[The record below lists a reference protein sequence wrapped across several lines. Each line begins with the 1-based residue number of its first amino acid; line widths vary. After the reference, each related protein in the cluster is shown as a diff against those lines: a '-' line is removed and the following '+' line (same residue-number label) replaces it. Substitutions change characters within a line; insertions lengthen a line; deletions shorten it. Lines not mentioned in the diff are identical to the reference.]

1 MRIKGARV
9 LGLVIGATA
18 GGSAFAGAW
27 DWTMEFQS
35 RHWRSS
41 TLTWAQNVDPDHPS
55 ATWIQANFY
64 PPPHEMWC
72 HAGPSPRT
80 ADCTEYHELLNE
92 WLQDYLETDSVPSG
106 AFNSFPKECTSTC
119 TP

>member
-1 MRIKGARV
+1 MRIDGAKWVGV
-9 LGLVIGATA
+9 LLA
-18 GGSAFAGAW
+18 GGVSGAAFATQW
-27 DWTMEFQS
+27 DWSTEFKS

-41 TLTWAQNVDPDHPS
+41 TLYWAQDTHPDHPS
-55 ATWIQANFY
+55 LSWIQANFY

-72 HAGPSPRT
+72 HSGPSPRA